1 MTRPI
6 LWVRVLDELQQSA
19 VSPSARR
26 TSRTCRHR
34 AGHFN
39 LLTTNARYV
48 HNKGLVGNAM
58 FCYCH
63 ISLCAK
69 VGNRSN
75 LTPSSAFVGFTNVG
89 YKDWSNID
97 NLRRISLGRASCLV
111 PRASRLAPRTSRL
124 VPAPRASRLV
134 PRASCFVPTCPS
146 TFTYRGRHV
155 HCWIIFEISNIQ
167 QMYVLLLWSLFIT
180 LYTQLYTSFNTLCL
194 LILPVFGSCYL

>member
-1 MTRPI
+1 M
-6 LWVRVLDELQQSA
+6 LDELQQSA
-19 VSPSARR
+19 ASPSARR

-75 LTPSSAFVGFTNVG
+75 FTPWSAFVGFTNVG
-89 YKDWSNID
+89 CQDWSNID

-111 PRASRLAPRTSRL
+111 PRASRLAPRASRL
-124 VPAPRASRLV
+124 APRASSQHVR
-134 PRASCFVPTCPS
+134 PPS
-146 TFTYRGRHV
+146 HTEVEMFIAESYLKYP
-155 HCWIIFEISNIQ
+155 ISNKC
-167 QMYVLLLWSLFIT
+167 MCCCYGHSL
-180 LYTQLYTSFNTLCL
+180 
-194 LILPVFGSCYL
+194 